1 MTNPGQQPGP
11 RYPPGG
17 GYRPPG
23 SVVPGTAPPPGQP
36 YPGHGQG
43 GWPPQY
49 GAPYAAQPYAAQPY
63 AGQPYAAPDGGY
75 GPPAGYPAAPKGST
89 RRRAPL
95 AWVFA
100 CAAVMAVVVVAAVL
114 VIAGGDGSTGGP
126 RSTAQAYADAINARK
141 PDRGIYCDSFLDRVE
156 DAAAGLPGLSEL
168 PGLSG
173 LPDLGDLAG
182 ITLSASV
189 GDVTRDGDSASAQVT
204 ILTELAGQRAVATQ
218 TLSLQ
223 RTGGAW
229 KICGIDFSRPR
240 LGG

>member
-11 RYPPGG
+11 WYPPG

-23 SVVPGTAPPPGQP
+23 PAVPGATPPAGQP

-49 GAPYAAQPYAAQPY
+49 GAPYAAQPYA
-63 AGQPYAAPDGGY
+63 GQPHAAPDGGY
-75 GPPAGYPAAPKGST
+75 GPPAGYPATPKGSI

-100 CAAVMAVVVVAAVL
+100 CAAVMAMVVVAVVL
-114 VIAGGDGSTGGP
+114 LIAGGDGSTGGP

-156 DAAAGLPGLSEL
+156 GAAAGL

-189 GDVTRDGDSASAQVT
+189 GDVTRDGDSAKAQVT
-204 ILTELAGQRAVATQ
+204 ILTELAGQRAVTTQ

-229 KICGIDFSRPR
+229 KICGIDVSRPR